1 MSKCIYTGAD
11 EATATFL
18 EQEHIFPKC
27 IGGVRCLP
35 LGWVSDEVNSAFSK
49 IELKFARE
57 NPLIVIPRM
66 FSPSLGRKKH
76 TNREKVSVMRDT
88 DHGRGYSL
96 GFVRNGTPTSLDQLI
111 VATELQDDILQGT
124 PVYINLAP
132 RPNLTH
138 EQQIKRFWRQLAAY
152 NGHPSCIKDSE
163 LPLHTYLLGVQDS
176 RWFLALPE
184 NEEPERIMP
193 RLAKL
198 VAKVAQMEPERFL
211 SSTDTKLSTTQH
223 HVESKFSFCYDLNNY
238 YQVSA
243 KIAINCLAA
252 LKGVEC
258 VTDPALDGV
267 KEAILTGV
275 GIDNYASIVD
285 RNNPALTALKQFAKR
300 LPLGQHPHCVTFV
313 QDNQGMLFALV
324 TFFGTASSVLVRLGS
339 LSRRINA
346 DCYICDWENN
356 TDYTMIE
363 AVVKICKYDKEETL
377 CHSDII

>member
-11 EATATFL
+11 ETTATFL
-18 EQEHIFPKC
+18 EREHIFPKC

-35 LGWVSDEVNSAFSK
+35 LGWVSDEVNHAFSK

-57 NPLIVIPRM
+57 NPFIVLHRM
-66 FSPSLGRKKH
+66 FSSSLGRKKH
-76 TNREKVSVMRDT
+76 TNREKISLMRDI
-88 DHGRGYSL
+88 DCGSGNSL

-111 VATELQDDILQGT
+111 VTRELQDDIPQGF
-124 PVYINLAP
+124 PVRIILAP
-132 RPNLTH
+132 RPNLTR
-138 EQQIKRFWRQLAAY
+138 EQQIKHFWSQLSAF

-163 LPLHTYLLGVQDS
+163 LPPHTYLLGVHDD

-184 NEEPERIMP
+184 NEDPERVMP

-198 VAKVAQMEPERFL
+198 VAGVAQMEPEGFL
-211 SSTDTKLSTTQH
+211 SSNDIKPSTTEH
-223 HVESKFSFCYDLNNY
+223 HVESKLPFCYDLNNY

-258 VTDPALDGV
+258 ATDPALDGV

-275 GIDNYASIVD
+275 GIDNYASIID
-285 RNNPALTALKQFAKR
+285 GGNPVLIAFEKWAEQ
-300 LPLGQHPHCVTFV
+300 LPLGKQPHCVTFF
-313 QDNQGMLFALV
+313 QDNQGMLLAVV
-324 TFFGTASSVLVRLGS
+324 TFLGTKIGVLVRLGS
-339 LSRRINA
+339 LGRRIDM

-356 TDYTMIE
+356 TDYTLTE
-363 AVVKICKYDKEETL
+363 AVVKICKYNEEG
-377 CHSDII
+377 